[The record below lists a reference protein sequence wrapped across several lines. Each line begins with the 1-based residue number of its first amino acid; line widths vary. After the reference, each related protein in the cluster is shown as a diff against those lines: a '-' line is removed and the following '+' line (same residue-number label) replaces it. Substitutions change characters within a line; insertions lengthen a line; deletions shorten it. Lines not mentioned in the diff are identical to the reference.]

1 MADRATLERECAA
14 FVRYLGAGA
23 GDAYVI
29 AQYVAAHEAG
39 VVESARTSGF
49 ERSVVALARAL
60 PWSVRALDAH
70 ARVFGNGSLL
80 RRKLVLLLAI
90 LETRAP
96 HDEALDTP
104 NPGSNL
110 GMFVRMAWLGA
121 VFAALVVVTAVLLLP
136 VRVVWLAGG
145 AR

>member
-14 FVRYLGAGA
+14 FARYLGAGA
-23 GDAYVI
+23 GDAYVTE
-29 AQYVAAHEAG
+29 QYVAAHEAG
-39 VVESARTSGF
+39 VVELPGTTGF

-60 PWSVRALDAH
+60 PWSLRALDAH

-104 NPGSNL
+104 TAGSNL

-121 VFAALVVVTAVLLLP
+121 VFATLVVVTALLLLP
-136 VRVVWLAGG
+136 VRVVSLAGG